1 MFKYIGGILLAILIL
16 IGGAYYYHV
25 SAQAKEVK
33 KETAFINNA
42 QRTFVNSKTFAD
54 KLASYQ
60 NIKSRYAYYKANGK
74 NNQEVLSKYQRI
86 LAQDQ
91 HYFTDKLDKLLKTTT
106 FSDDQLSELSKTD
119 VKKAKADLKAAKK
132 YLAKI
137 SPIYSKDELKA
148 KQAQIDDLLNKLD
161 QPVKKKHHKK
171 KKKKKAQVS
180 SSSSVVASSS
190 SSEEASSSSVASTD
204 SSASTD
210 TTTTDSTTSQTTTY
224 QAPSNNNYSN
234 TTTQSYG
241 NYGNYGNYGGG
252 NSNNTYLSGNTN
264 TNGSGNTG
272 NSAGSDTTSQD
283 QTPSADTTQT
293 SNPSS
298 IESPDGE

>member
-91 HYFTDKLDKLLKTTT
+91 HYFTDKLDKLLKTNT

-137 SPIYSKDELKA
+137 SPIYSKNELKT

-171 KKKKKAQVS
+171 KKKAQAS
-180 SSSSVVASSS
+180 SSSSVVSSS

-204 SSASTD
+204 SSA

-252 NSNNTYLSGNTN
+252 NSNNTN

-293 SNPSS
+293 SDPSS

>member
-91 HYFTDKLDKLLKTTT
+91 HYFTDKLDKLLKTNT

-137 SPIYSKDELKA
+137 SPIYSKNELKD

-171 KKKKKAQVS
+171 KKKKKAQAS
-180 SSSSVVASSS
+180 SSSSVVSSS

-224 QAPSNNNYSN
+224 QAPSN

-252 NSNNTYLSGNTN
+252 NSNNTN

-293 SNPSS
+293 SDPSS

>member
-1 MFKYIGGILLAILIL
+1 MFKYIGGILLAVLIL
-16 IGGAYYYHV
+16 AGGAYYYHA

-42 QRTFVNSKTFAD
+42 QQTFTKAKTFSD

-60 NIKSRYAYYKANGK
+60 NLKERYDYYKANGK
-74 NNQEVLSKYQRI
+74 NNQEVLSKYQQI

-91 HYFTDKLDKLLKTTT
+91 HYFTDKLDKLLKANT
-106 FSDDQLSELSKTD
+106 FSDDQLSELSKAD

-148 KQAQIDDLLNKLD
+148 KQAQIDALLNKLD

-171 KKKKKAQVS
+171 KKKKKAQAS
-180 SSSSVVASSS
+180 SSSSVVASS

-204 SSASTD
+204 SRA

-224 QAPSNNNYSN
+224 QVIITIVILLLKAMA
-234 TTTQSYG
+234 TTVTMV
-241 NYGNYGNYGGG
+241 
-252 NSNNTYLSGNTN
+252 
-264 TNGSGNTG
+264 
-272 NSAGSDTTSQD
+272 TT
-283 QTPSADTTQT
+283 AVVTQT
-293 SNPSS
+293 ALILTAVEILVIALAVTLLVKIKHQVLIPPKPLILVQLNHQTVNS
-298 IESPDGE
+298 

>member
-74 NNQEVLSKYQRI
+74 SNQEVLSKYQRI

-91 HYFTDKLDKLLKTTT
+91 HYFTDKLDKLLKANT
-106 FSDDQLSELSKTD
+106 FNDDQLSELSKAD
-119 VKKAKADLKAAKK
+119 VKKAKADLKEAKK

-137 SPIYSKDELKA
+137 SPIYSKNELKA

-171 KKKKKAQVS
+171 KKKKKAQAS
-180 SSSSVVASSS
+180 SSSSIVSSS
-190 SSEEASSSSVASTD
+190 SSEEASSSSTD
-204 SSASTD
+204 SDETS
-210 TTTTDSTTSQTTTY
+210 TTTTSDYSQTTTY
-224 QAPSNNNYSN
+224 QAPSNNNYNN

-241 NYGNYGNYGGG
+241 NYGGG
-252 NSNNTYLSGNTN
+252 NSTHYSPSGNNTVGADTGTDTGNDSGN
-264 TNGSGNTG
+264 
-272 NSAGSDTTSQD
+272 GSDTTSQD
-283 QTPSADTTQT
+283 QTPSADTTQNSDAGSAET
-293 SNPSS
+293 VV
-298 IESPDGE
+298 GE

>member
-91 HYFTDKLDKLLKTTT
+91 HYFTDKLDKLLKANT
-106 FSDDQLSELSKTD
+106 FNDDQLSELSKAD
-119 VKKAKADLKAAKK
+119 VKKAKADLKEAKK

-137 SPIYSKDELKA
+137 SPIYSKNELKA

-171 KKKKKAQVS
+171 KKKAQAS
-180 SSSSVVASSS
+180 SSSSIVSSS
-190 SSEEASSSSVASTD
+190 SSEEASSSSTD
-204 SSASTD
+204 SDETN
-210 TTTTDSTTSQTTTY
+210 TTTTSDYSQTTTY
-224 QAPSNNNYSN
+224 QAPSNNNYNN

-241 NYGNYGNYGGG
+241 NYGGG
-252 NSNNTYLSGNTN
+252 NSTHYSPSGNNTVGADTGTDTGNDSGN
-264 TNGSGNTG
+264 
-272 NSAGSDTTSQD
+272 GSDTTSQD
-283 QTPSADTTQT
+283 QTPSADTTQNSDAGSAET
-293 SNPSS
+293 VV
-298 IESPDGE
+298 GE

>member
-91 HYFTDKLDKLLKTTT
+91 HYFTDKLDKLLKANT
-106 FSDDQLSELSKTD
+106 FNDDQLSELSKAD
-119 VKKAKADLKAAKK
+119 VKKAKADLKEAKK

-137 SPIYSKDELKA
+137 SPIYSKNELKA

-171 KKKKKAQVS
+171 KKKAQAS
-180 SSSSVVASSS
+180 SSSSIVSSS
-190 SSEEASSSSVASTD
+190 SSEEASSSSTD
-204 SSASTD
+204 SDETS
-210 TTTTDSTTSQTTTY
+210 TTTTSDYSQTTTY
-224 QAPSNNNYSN
+224 QAPSNNNYNN

-241 NYGNYGNYGGG
+241 NYGGG
-252 NSNNTYLSGNTN
+252 NSTHYSPSGNNTVGADTGTDTGNDSGN
-264 TNGSGNTG
+264 
-272 NSAGSDTTSQD
+272 GSDTTSQD
-283 QTPSADTTQT
+283 QTPSADTTQNSDAGSAET
-293 SNPSS
+293 VV
-298 IESPDGE
+298 GE

>member
-91 HYFTDKLDKLLKTTT
+91 HYFTDKLDKLLKTNT

-137 SPIYSKDELKA
+137 SPIYSKNELKD

-161 QPVKKKHHKK
+161 QPIKKKHHKK
-171 KKKKKAQVS
+171 KKKKKAQAS
-180 SSSSVVASSS
+180 SSSSVVSSSS

-204 SSASTD
+204 SSA

-224 QAPSNNNYSN
+224 QAPSNNNYN
-234 TTTQSYG
+234 NTTQS
-241 NYGNYGNYGGG
+241 YGNYGNYGGG
-252 NSNNTYLSGNTN
+252 NSNNTN

-293 SNPSS
+293 SDPSS

>member
-91 HYFTDKLDKLLKTTT
+91 HYFTDKLDKLLKTNT

-137 SPIYSKDELKA
+137 SPIYSKNELKT

-171 KKKKKAQVS
+171 KKKAQAS
-180 SSSSVVASSS
+180 SSSSVVSSS
-190 SSEEASSSSVASTD
+190 SSEEASSSSTD
-204 SSASTD
+204 SDEAS
-210 TTTTDSTTSQTTTY
+210 TTTTSDYSQTTTY

-234 TTTQSYG
+234 TTIQS
-241 NYGNYGNYGGG
+241 YGNYGNYGGG
-252 NSNNTYLSGNTN
+252 NSNNTYPSGNTN

-293 SNPSS
+293 SDPSS

>member
-91 HYFTDKLDKLLKTTT
+91 HYFTDKLDKLLKTNT

-137 SPIYSKDELKA
+137 SPIYSKNELKT

-171 KKKKKAQVS
+171 KKKKKAQAS
-180 SSSSVVASSS
+180 SSSSVVSSS
-190 SSEEASSSSVASTD
+190 SSEEASSSSTD
-204 SSASTD
+204 SDEAS
-210 TTTTDSTTSQTTTY
+210 TTTTSDYSQTTTY

-241 NYGNYGNYGGG
+241 NYGNYGGG
-252 NSNNTYLSGNTN
+252 NSNNTYPSGSTN

-293 SNPSS
+293 SDPSS

>member
-42 QRTFVNSKTFAD
+42 QRTFDNSKTFAD

-91 HYFTDKLDKLLKTTT
+91 HYFTDKLDKLLKENT

-119 VKKAKADLKAAKK
+119 VKKAKADLKAAQK

-137 SPIYSKDELKA
+137 SPIYSKNELKT

-171 KKKKKAQVS
+171 KKKAQAS
-180 SSSSVVASSS
+180 SSSSVVSSS
-190 SSEEASSSSVASTD
+190 SSEEASSSSTD
-204 SSASTD
+204 SDEAS
-210 TTTTDSTTSQTTTY
+210 TTTTSDYSQTTTY

-234 TTTQSYG
+234 ATTTR
-241 NYGNYGNYGGG
+241 NYGNYGGG
-252 NSNNTYLSGNTN
+252 NSNNYYPSGNN
-264 TNGSGNTG
+264 TVGTDTGTDTGNDSGNGSNT
-272 NSAGSDTTSQD
+272 TQD
-283 QTPSADTTQT
+283 EAPSADTTQNSDAGST
-293 SNPSS
+293 
-298 IESPDGE
+298 ETVVGE

>member
-91 HYFTDKLDKLLKTTT
+91 HYFTDKLDKLLKTNT
-106 FSDDQLSELSKTD
+106 FNDDQLSELSKAD
-119 VKKAKADLKAAKK
+119 VKKAKADLKEAKK

-137 SPIYSKDELKA
+137 SPIYSKNELKA

-171 KKKKKAQVS
+171 KKKAQAS
-180 SSSSVVASSS
+180 SSSSIVSSS
-190 SSEEASSSSVASTD
+190 SSEEASSSSTD
-204 SSASTD
+204 SDETS
-210 TTTTDSTTSQTTTY
+210 TTTTSDYSQTTTY
-224 QAPSNNNYSN
+224 QAPSNNNYNN

-241 NYGNYGNYGGG
+241 NYGGG
-252 NSNNTYLSGNTN
+252 NSIHYSPSGNNTVGADTGTDTGNDSGN
-264 TNGSGNTG
+264 
-272 NSAGSDTTSQD
+272 GSDTTSQD
-283 QTPSADTTQT
+283 QTPSADTTQNSDAGSAET
-293 SNPSS
+293 VV
-298 IESPDGE
+298 GE

>member
-91 HYFTDKLDKLLKTTT
+91 HYFTDKLDKLLKTNT

-137 SPIYSKDELKA
+137 SPIYSKNELKD

-171 KKKKKAQVS
+171 KKKAQAS
-180 SSSSVVASSS
+180 SSSSIVSSS
-190 SSEEASSSSVASTD
+190 SSEEESSSSTD
-204 SSASTD
+204 SDETS
-210 TTTTDSTTSQTTTY
+210 TTTTSDYSQTTTY
-224 QAPSNNNYSN
+224 QAPSNNNYNN

-241 NYGNYGNYGGG
+241 NYGGG
-252 NSNNTYLSGNTN
+252 NSTHYSPSGNNTVGADTG
-264 TNGSGNTG
+264 TDTG
-272 NSAGSDTTSQD
+272 NDSSNGSDTTSQD
-283 QTPSADTTQT
+283 QTPSADTTQNSDAGSAET
-293 SNPSS
+293 VV
-298 IESPDGE
+298 GE

>member
-91 HYFTDKLDKLLKTTT
+91 HYFTDQNYGRLETAFACPESSARNWQEVSTWR
-106 FSDDQLSELSKTD
+106 QINSE
-119 VKKAKADLKAAKK
+119 
-132 YLAKI
+132 
-137 SPIYSKDELKA
+137 
-148 KQAQIDDLLNKLD
+148 
-161 QPVKKKHHKK
+161 
-171 KKKKKAQVS
+171 S
-180 SSSSVVASSS
+180 SSREMEG
-190 SSEEASSSSVASTD
+190 SSEPNHSV
-204 SSASTD
+204 
-210 TTTTDSTTSQTTTY
+210 
-224 QAPSNNNYSN
+224 
-234 TTTQSYG
+234 
-241 NYGNYGNYGGG
+241 
-252 NSNNTYLSGNTN
+252 
-264 TNGSGNTG
+264 
-272 NSAGSDTTSQD
+272 
-283 QTPSADTTQT
+283 
-293 SNPSS
+293 
-298 IESPDGE
+298 

>member
-91 HYFTDKLDKLLKTTT
+91 HYFTDKLDKLLKTNT

-137 SPIYSKDELKA
+137 SPIYSKNELKD

-171 KKKKKAQVS
+171 KKKKKAQASSVS
-180 SSSSVVASSS
+180 SSSSG
-190 SSEEASSSSVASTD
+190 EEASSSSVASTD
-204 SSASTD
+204 SSA

-252 NSNNTYLSGNTN
+252 NSNNTN

-293 SNPSS
+293 SDPSS

>member
-91 HYFTDKLDKLLKTTT
+91 HYFTDKLDKLLKTNT

-137 SPIYSKDELKA
+137 SPIYSKNELKD

-171 KKKKKAQVS
+171 KKKAQAS
-180 SSSSVVASSS
+180 SSSSVVSSS
-190 SSEEASSSSVASTD
+190 SSEEASSSSAD
-204 SSASTD
+204 SDETS
-210 TTTTDSTTSQTTTY
+210 TTTTSDYSQTTTY

-234 TTTQSYG
+234 ATTQS
-241 NYGNYGNYGGG
+241 YGNYGNYGGG
-252 NSNNTYLSGNTN
+252 NSNNTYPSGNTN

-293 SNPSS
+293 SDPSS

>member
-1 MFKYIGGILLAILIL
+1 MFKYIGGILLAVLIL
-16 IGGAYYYHV
+16 AGGAYYYHA

-42 QRTFVNSKTFAD
+42 QQTFTKAKTFSD

-60 NIKSRYAYYKANGK
+60 NLKERYDYYKANGK
-74 NNQEVLSKYQRI
+74 NNQEVLSKYQQI

-91 HYFTDKLDKLLKTTT
+91 HYFTDKLDKLLKANT
-106 FSDDQLSELSKTD
+106 FSDDQLSELSKAD
-119 VKKAKADLKAAKK
+119 VKKAKVDLKAAKK

-161 QPVKKKHHKK
+161 QPVKKKNHKK

-224 QAPSNNNYSN
+224 QAPSNNSYSN

-241 NYGNYGNYGGG
+241 NYGNYGGG
-252 NSNNTYLSGNTN
+252 NSNNTYPSGNTN

-272 NSAGSDTTSQD
+272 NSSGSDTTSQD

-293 SNPSS
+293 SDPSS

>member
-91 HYFTDKLDKLLKTTT
+91 HYFTDKLDKLLKTNT

-119 VKKAKADLKAAKK
+119 MKKAKADLKAAKK

-137 SPIYSKDELKA
+137 SPIYSKNELKD

-161 QPVKKKHHKK
+161 QPIKKKHHKK
-171 KKKKKAQVS
+171 KKKKKAQAS
-180 SSSSVVASSS
+180 SSSSVVSSSS

-204 SSASTD
+204 SSA

-224 QAPSNNNYSN
+224 QAPSNNNYN
-234 TTTQSYG
+234 NNTTQSYG

-252 NSNNTYLSGNTN
+252 NSNNTN

-272 NSAGSDTTSQD
+272 NSAGSDTTNQD

-293 SNPSS
+293 SDPSS

>member
-33 KETAFINNA
+33 KETAFISNA
-42 QRTFVNSKTFAD
+42 QRTFDNSKTFAD

-74 NNQEVLSKYQRI
+74 NNQEVLLKYQRI

-91 HYFTDKLDKLLKTTT
+91 HYFTDKLDKLLKENT

-137 SPIYSKDELKA
+137 SPIYSKNELKD

-171 KKKKKAQVS
+171 KKKKKAQAS
-180 SSSSVVASSS
+180 SSSSVVASS

-204 SSASTD
+204 SSA

-241 NYGNYGNYGGG
+241 NYGNYGGG
-252 NSNNTYLSGNTN
+252 NSNNTN

-293 SNPSS
+293 SDPSS

>member
-86 LAQDQ
+86 LAQDR
-91 HYFTDKLDKLLKTTT
+91 HYFTDKLDKLLKANT
-106 FSDDQLSELSKTD
+106 FSDDQLSELSKAD
-119 VKKAKADLKAAKK
+119 VKKAKADLEMAKK

-137 SPIYSKDELKA
+137 SPICSKNELKA
-148 KQAQIDDLLNKLD
+148 KQTQIDDLFNRLD
-161 QPVKKKHHKK
+161 QPVKKKHYKK
-171 KKKKKAQVS
+171 KTKKKAQAS
-180 SSSSVVASSS
+180 SSSSVVSSS
-190 SSEEASSSSVASTD
+190 SSEEESYSSTD
-204 SSASTD
+204 SDETS
-210 TTTTDSTTSQTTTY
+210 TTTTSDYSQTTTY
-224 QAPSNNNYSN
+224 QAPSNNNYN
-234 TTTQSYG
+234 NTTQSYG
-241 NYGNYGNYGGG
+241 NYGNYGGG
-252 NSNNTYLSGNTN
+252 NSTHYSPSGNNTVGADTGTDTGNNSGN
-264 TNGSGNTG
+264 
-272 NSAGSDTTSQD
+272 GSDTTSQD
-283 QTPSADTTQT
+283 QTPSADTTQNSDAGSAET
-293 SNPSS
+293 VV
-298 IESPDGE
+298 GE

>member
-91 HYFTDKLDKLLKTTT
+91 HYFTDKLDKLLKTNT

-137 SPIYSKDELKA
+137 SPIYSKNELKD

-171 KKKKKAQVS
+171 KKKKKAQAS
-180 SSSSVVASSS
+180 SSSSVVSSS

-204 SSASTD
+204 SSA

-224 QAPSNNNYSN
+224 QAPSNNNYN
-234 TTTQSYG
+234 NNTTQSYG

-252 NSNNTYLSGNTN
+252 NSNNTN

-272 NSAGSDTTSQD
+272 NSAGSDTTNQD

-293 SNPSS
+293 SDPSS

>member
-74 NNQEVLSKYQRI
+74 NNQEVLLKYQRI

-91 HYFTDKLDKLLKTTT
+91 HYFTDKLDKLLKTNT

-137 SPIYSKDELKA
+137 SPIYSKNELKT

-171 KKKKKAQVS
+171 KKKAQAS
-180 SSSSVVASSS
+180 SSSSVVSSS

-204 SSASTD
+204 SSA

-252 NSNNTYLSGNTN
+252 NSNNTYPSGNTN

-293 SNPSS
+293 SDPSS

>member
-1 MFKYIGGILLAILIL
+1 MFKYIGGILLAVLIL
-16 IGGAYYYHV
+16 AGGAYYYHA

-42 QRTFVNSKTFAD
+42 QQTFTKAKTFSD

-60 NIKSRYAYYKANGK
+60 NLKERYDYYKANGK
-74 NNQEVLSKYQRI
+74 NNQEVLSKYQQI

-91 HYFTDKLDKLLKTTT
+91 HYFTDKLDKLLKANT
-106 FSDDQLSELSKTD
+106 FSDDQLSELSKAD
-119 VKKAKADLKAAKK
+119 VKKAKVDLKAAKK

-161 QPVKKKHHKK
+161 QPVKKKNHKK
-171 KKKKKAQVS
+171 KKKKKAQAS
-180 SSSSVVASSS
+180 SSSSVVASS

-204 SSASTD
+204 SRA

-224 QAPSNNNYSN
+224 QVIITIVILLLKAMA
-234 TTTQSYG
+234 TTVTMV
-241 NYGNYGNYGGG
+241 
-252 NSNNTYLSGNTN
+252 
-264 TNGSGNTG
+264 
-272 NSAGSDTTSQD
+272 TT
-283 QTPSADTTQT
+283 AVVTQT
-293 SNPSS
+293 ALILMAVEILVIALVMTLLVKIKHQVLIPPKPLILVQLNHQTVNS
-298 IESPDGE
+298 

>member
-91 HYFTDKLDKLLKTTT
+91 HYFTDKLDKLLKTNT

-119 VKKAKADLKAAKK
+119 VKKTKADLKAAKK
-132 YLAKI
+132 YLAKT

-148 KQAQIDDLLNKLD
+148 KQAQIDALLNKLD

-171 KKKKKAQVS
+171 KKKKKAQAS
-180 SSSSVVASSS
+180 SSSSVVASS

-204 SSASTD
+204 SRA

-224 QAPSNNNYSN
+224 QVIITIVILLLKAMA
-234 TTTQSYG
+234 TTVTMV
-241 NYGNYGNYGGG
+241 
-252 NSNNTYLSGNTN
+252 
-264 TNGSGNTG
+264 
-272 NSAGSDTTSQD
+272 TT
-283 QTPSADTTQT
+283 AVVTQT
-293 SNPSS
+293 ALILMAVEILVIALVMTLLVKIKHQVLIPPKPLILVQLNHQTVNS
-298 IESPDGE
+298 

>member
-42 QRTFVNSKTFAD
+42 QRTFDNSKTFAD

-91 HYFTDKLDKLLKTTT
+91 HYFTDKLDKLLKENT

-137 SPIYSKDELKA
+137 SPIYSKNELKD

-171 KKKKKAQVS
+171 KKKKKAQAS
-180 SSSSVVASSS
+180 SSSSVVSSS

-204 SSASTD
+204 SSA

-234 TTTQSYG
+234 TTQSYG
-241 NYGNYGNYGGG
+241 NYGNYGNYGSG
-252 NSNNTYLSGNTN
+252 NSNNTN

-272 NSAGSDTTSQD
+272 NSAGSDTTNQD

-293 SNPSS
+293 SDPSS

>member
-91 HYFTDKLDKLLKTTT
+91 HYFTDKLDKLLKTNT

-137 SPIYSKDELKA
+137 SPIYSKNELKT

-171 KKKKKAQVS
+171 KKKAQAS
-180 SSSSVVASSS
+180 SSSSVVSSS
-190 SSEEASSSSVASTD
+190 SSEEASSSSTNSDEAS
-204 SSASTD
+204 
-210 TTTTDSTTSQTTTY
+210 TTTTSDYSQTTTY

-234 TTTQSYG
+234 ATTTR
-241 NYGNYGNYGGG
+241 NYGNYGGG
-252 NSNNTYLSGNTN
+252 NSNNYYPSGNN
-264 TNGSGNTG
+264 TVGTDTGTDTGNDSGNGSNT
-272 NSAGSDTTSQD
+272 TQD
-283 QTPSADTTQT
+283 ETPSADTTQNSDAGST
-293 SNPSS
+293 
-298 IESPDGE
+298 ETVVGE

>member
-1 MFKYIGGILLAILIL
+1 MAILIL

-91 HYFTDKLDKLLKTTT
+91 HYFTDKLDKLLKANT
-106 FSDDQLSELSKTD
+106 FNDDQLSELSKAD
-119 VKKAKADLKAAKK
+119 VKKAKADLKEAKK

-137 SPIYSKDELKA
+137 SPIYSKNELKA

-171 KKKKKAQVS
+171 KKKKKAQAS
-180 SSSSVVASSS
+180 SSSSIVSSS
-190 SSEEASSSSVASTD
+190 SSEEASSSSTD
-204 SSASTD
+204 SDETS
-210 TTTTDSTTSQTTTY
+210 TTTTSDYSQTTTY
-224 QAPSNNNYSN
+224 QAPSNNNYNN

-241 NYGNYGNYGGG
+241 NYGGG
-252 NSNNTYLSGNTN
+252 NSTHYSPSGNNTVGADTGTDTGNDSGN
-264 TNGSGNTG
+264 
-272 NSAGSDTTSQD
+272 GSDTTSQD
-283 QTPSADTTQT
+283 QTPSADTTQNSDAGSAET
-293 SNPSS
+293 VV
-298 IESPDGE
+298 GE

>member
-33 KETAFINNA
+33 KETAFISNA

-74 NNQEVLSKYQRI
+74 NNQEVLSKYQQI
-86 LAQDQ
+86 LAQDR
-91 HYFTDKLDKLLKTTT
+91 HYFTDKLDKLLKANT
-106 FSDDQLSELSKTD
+106 FSDDQLSELSKAD
-119 VKKAKADLKAAKK
+119 VKKAKADLEMAKK

-137 SPIYSKDELKA
+137 SPIYSKNELKA
-148 KQAQIDDLLNKLD
+148 KQTQIDDLFNKLD
-161 QPVKKKHHKK
+161 QPIKKKHHKK
-171 KKKKKAQVS
+171 KIKKKAQAS
-180 SSSSVVASSS
+180 SSSSIVSSS
-190 SSEEASSSSVASTD
+190 SSEEASSSSTNSDET
-204 SSASTD
+204 S
-210 TTTTDSTTSQTTTY
+210 TTTTSDYSQTTTY

-241 NYGNYGNYGGG
+241 NYGNYGNYGSG
-252 NSNNTYLSGNTN
+252 NSNNTYPSGNTN

-283 QTPSADTTQT
+283 QTPSANTTQT
-293 SNPSS
+293 SDPSS

>member
-42 QRTFVNSKTFAD
+42 QRTFVNSKTFAV

-91 HYFTDKLDKLLKTTT
+91 HYFTDKLDKLLKTNT

-137 SPIYSKDELKA
+137 SPIYSKNELKT

-171 KKKKKAQVS
+171 KKKAQAS
-180 SSSSVVASSS
+180 SSSSVVSSS
-190 SSEEASSSSVASTD
+190 SSEEASSSSTD
-204 SSASTD
+204 SDEAS
-210 TTTTDSTTSQTTTY
+210 TTTTSDYSQTTTY

-234 TTTQSYG
+234 ATTTR
-241 NYGNYGNYGGG
+241 NYGNYGGG
-252 NSNNTYLSGNTN
+252 NSNNYYPSGNN
-264 TNGSGNTG
+264 TVGTDTGTDTGNDSGNGSNT
-272 NSAGSDTTSQD
+272 TQD
-283 QTPSADTTQT
+283 ETPSADTTQNSDAGST
-293 SNPSS
+293 
-298 IESPDGE
+298 ETVVGE

>member
-1 MFKYIGGILLAILIL
+1 MFKYIGGILLAVLIL
-16 IGGAYYYHV
+16 AGGAYYYHA
-25 SAQAKEVK
+25 SAQAKKVK

-42 QRTFVNSKTFAD
+42 QQTFTKAKTFSD

-60 NIKSRYAYYKANGK
+60 NLKERYDYYKANGK
-74 NNQEVLSKYQRI
+74 NNQEVLSKYQQI

-91 HYFTDKLDKLLKTTT
+91 NYFTDKLDKLLKANT
-106 FSDDQLSELSKTD
+106 FSDDQLSELSKAD

-148 KQAQIDDLLNKLD
+148 KQAQIDALLNKLD

-171 KKKKKAQVS
+171 KKKKKAQAS

-204 SSASTD
+204 SRA

-224 QAPSNNNYSN
+224 QVIITIVILLLKAMA
-234 TTTQSYG
+234 TTVTMV
-241 NYGNYGNYGGG
+241 
-252 NSNNTYLSGNTN
+252 
-264 TNGSGNTG
+264 
-272 NSAGSDTTSQD
+272 TT
-283 QTPSADTTQT
+283 AVVTQT
-293 SNPSS
+293 ALILTAVEILVIALVVTLLVKIKHQVLIPPKPLILVQLNHQTVNS
-298 IESPDGE
+298 

>member
-91 HYFTDKLDKLLKTTT
+91 HYFTDKLDKLLKTNT

-137 SPIYSKDELKA
+137 SPIYSKNELKD

-161 QPVKKKHHKK
+161 QPIKKKHHKK
-171 KKKKKAQVS
+171 KKKKKAQAS
-180 SSSSVVASSS
+180 SSSSVVSSSS
-190 SSEEASSSSVASTD
+190 SSEEASSSSTD
-204 SSASTD
+204 SDETS
-210 TTTTDSTTSQTTTY
+210 TTTTSDYSQTTTY
-224 QAPSNNNYSN
+224 QAPSNNNYNN

-241 NYGNYGNYGGG
+241 NYGGG
-252 NSNNTYLSGNTN
+252 NSTHYSPSGNNTVGADTGTDTGNDSGN
-264 TNGSGNTG
+264 
-272 NSAGSDTTSQD
+272 GSDTTSQD
-283 QTPSADTTQT
+283 QTPSADTTQNSDAGSAET
-293 SNPSS
+293 VV
-298 IESPDGE
+298 GE

>member
-91 HYFTDKLDKLLKTTT
+91 HYFTDKLDKLLKANT
-106 FSDDQLSELSKTD
+106 FNDDQLSELSK
-119 VKKAKADLKAAKK
+119 ADLKEAKK

-137 SPIYSKDELKA
+137 SPIYSKNELKA

-171 KKKKKAQVS
+171 KKKKKAQAS
-180 SSSSVVASSS
+180 SSSSIVSSS
-190 SSEEASSSSVASTD
+190 SSEEESSSSTD
-204 SSASTD
+204 SDETS
-210 TTTTDSTTSQTTTY
+210 TTTTSDYSQTTTY
-224 QAPSNNNYSN
+224 QAPSNNNYNN

-241 NYGNYGNYGGG
+241 NYGGG
-252 NSNNTYLSGNTN
+252 NSTHYSPSGNNTVGADTGTDTGNDSGN
-264 TNGSGNTG
+264 
-272 NSAGSDTTSQD
+272 GSDTTSQD
-283 QTPSADTTQT
+283 QTPSADTTQNSDAGSAET
-293 SNPSS
+293 VV
-298 IESPDGE
+298 GE

>member
-91 HYFTDKLDKLLKTTT
+91 HYFTDKLDKLLKTNT

-137 SPIYSKDELKA
+137 SPIYSKNELKD

-171 KKKKKAQVS
+171 KKKKKAQAS
-180 SSSSVVASSS
+180 SSSSVVSSS
-190 SSEEASSSSVASTD
+190 SSNEEASSSSVASTD
-204 SSASTD
+204 SSA

-224 QAPSNNNYSN
+224 QAPSNNNYN
-234 TTTQSYG
+234 NNTTQSYG

-252 NSNNTYLSGNTN
+252 NSNNTN

-272 NSAGSDTTSQD
+272 NSAGSDTTNQD

-293 SNPSS
+293 SDPSS

>member
-91 HYFTDKLDKLLKTTT
+91 HYFTDKLDKLLKTNT

-137 SPIYSKDELKA
+137 SPIYSKNELKD

-161 QPVKKKHHKK
+161 QPIKKKHHKK
-171 KKKKKAQVS
+171 KKKKKAQAS
-180 SSSSVVASSS
+180 SSSSVVSSSS

-204 SSASTD
+204 SSA

-224 QAPSNNNYSN
+224 QAPSNNN
-234 TTTQSYG
+234 TTQSYG

-252 NSNNTYLSGNTN
+252 NSNNTN

-272 NSAGSDTTSQD
+272 NSAGSDTTNQD

-293 SNPSS
+293 SDPSS

>member
-91 HYFTDKLDKLLKTTT
+91 HYFTDKLDKLLKTNT

-137 SPIYSKDELKA
+137 SPIYSKNELKD

-161 QPVKKKHHKK
+161 QPIKKKHHKK
-171 KKKKKAQVS
+171 KKKKKAQAS
-180 SSSSVVASSS
+180 SSSSVVSSSS

-204 SSASTD
+204 SSA

-224 QAPSNNNYSN
+224 QAPSNNNYNNN
-234 TTTQSYG
+234 TTQ
-241 NYGNYGNYGGG
+241 NYGNYGGG
-252 NSNNTYLSGNTN
+252 NSNNTYPSGNTA
-264 TNGSGNTG
+264 TNNNGGGNTG
-272 NSAGSDTTSQD
+272 NSAGSDTTSQA
-283 QTPSADTTQT
+283 QTPSAGTTQT
-293 SNPSS
+293 TDPSS
-298 IESPDGE
+298 IESSDGE

>member
-1 MFKYIGGILLAILIL
+1 MFKYIGAILIL

-91 HYFTDKLDKLLKTTT
+91 HYFTDKLDKLLKANT
-106 FSDDQLSELSKTD
+106 FNDDQLSELSKAD
-119 VKKAKADLKAAKK
+119 LKKAKADLKEAKK

-137 SPIYSKDELKA
+137 SPIYSKNELKA

-171 KKKKKAQVS
+171 KKKKKAQAS
-180 SSSSVVASSS
+180 SSSSIVSSS
-190 SSEEASSSSVASTD
+190 SSEEESSSSTD
-204 SSASTD
+204 SDETS
-210 TTTTDSTTSQTTTY
+210 TTTTSDYSQTTTY
-224 QAPSNNNYSN
+224 QAPSNNNYNN

-241 NYGNYGNYGGG
+241 NYGGG
-252 NSNNTYLSGNTN
+252 NSTHYSPSGNNTVGADTGTDTGNDSGN
-264 TNGSGNTG
+264 
-272 NSAGSDTTSQD
+272 GSDTTSQD
-283 QTPSADTTQT
+283 QTPSADTTQNSDAGSAET
-293 SNPSS
+293 VV
-298 IESPDGE
+298 GE

>member
-1 MFKYIGGILLAILIL
+1 MFKYIGGILLAVLIL
-16 IGGAYYYHV
+16 AGGAYYYHA

-42 QRTFVNSKTFAD
+42 QQTFSKAKTFSD

-60 NIKSRYAYYKANGK
+60 NLKERYDYYKANGK
-74 NNQEVLSKYQRI
+74 NNQGVLSKYQQI

-91 HYFTDKLDKLLKTTT
+91 HYFTDKLDKLLKANT
-106 FSDDQLSELSKTD
+106 FSDDQLSELSKAD

-148 KQAQIDDLLNKLD
+148 KQAQIDALLNKLD

-171 KKKKKAQVS
+171 KKKKKAQAS
-180 SSSSVVASSS
+180 SSSSVVASS

-204 SSASTD
+204 SRA
-210 TTTTDSTTSQTTTY
+210 TTTIDSTTSQTTTY
-224 QAPSNNNYSN
+224 QVIITIVILLLKAMA
-234 TTTQSYG
+234 TTVTMV
-241 NYGNYGNYGGG
+241 
-252 NSNNTYLSGNTN
+252 
-264 TNGSGNTG
+264 
-272 NSAGSDTTSQD
+272 TT
-283 QTPSADTTQT
+283 AVVTQT
-293 SNPSS
+293 ALILMAVEILAIALVVTLLVKIKHQVLIPPKPLILVQLNHQTVNS
-298 IESPDGE
+298 

>member
-1 MFKYIGGILLAILIL
+1 MFKYISGILLAILIL

-91 HYFTDKLDKLLKTTT
+91 HYFTDKLDKLLKANT

-119 VKKAKADLKAAKK
+119 VKKAKTDLKAAKK

-137 SPIYSKDELKA
+137 SPIYSKNELKD

-171 KKKKKAQVS
+171 KKKKKAQAS
-180 SSSSVVASSS
+180 SSGSVVSSS

-204 SSASTD
+204 SSA

-252 NSNNTYLSGNTN
+252 NSNNTN

-293 SNPSS
+293 SDPSS

>member
-91 HYFTDKLDKLLKTTT
+91 HYFTDKLDKLLKANT
-106 FSDDQLSELSKTD
+106 FNDDQLSELSKAD
-119 VKKAKADLKAAKK
+119 VKKAKADLKEAKK

-137 SPIYSKDELKA
+137 SPIYSKNELKA

-171 KKKKKAQVS
+171 KKKAQAS
-180 SSSSVVASSS
+180 SSSSIVSSS
-190 SSEEASSSSVASTD
+190 SSEEASSSSTD
-204 SSASTD
+204 SDETS
-210 TTTTDSTTSQTTTY
+210 TTTTSDYSQTTTY
-224 QAPSNNNYSN
+224 QAPSNNNYNN
-234 TTTQSYG
+234 TTTQSYS
-241 NYGNYGNYGGG
+241 NYGGG
-252 NSNNTYLSGNTN
+252 NSTHYSPSGNNTVGADTGTDTGNDSGN
-264 TNGSGNTG
+264 
-272 NSAGSDTTSQD
+272 GSDTTSQD
-283 QTPSADTTQT
+283 QTPSADTTQNSDAGSAET
-293 SNPSS
+293 VV
-298 IESPDGE
+298 GE